1 MSSGP
6 SSPSDTLKK
15 VDALIASESTSQNIS
30 EILES
35 LNLSPSNNS
44 STFDK
49 KLNLNDT
56 DCLLNIFNE
65 NSSSISP
72 LVKTPAGSKSSVF
85 VSTPNTP
92 SSPKLENE
100 IQSFLNS
107 LHTQYDISVNS
118 LDDVITQLNKLIEK
132 TKMK

>member
-85 VSTPNTP
+85 VSNA
-92 SSPKLENE
+92 
-100 IQSFLNS
+100 